1 MSSNMSGIEP
11 PKAALRFLSWI
22 CPRSLYEGIEGDLV
36 EQFEL
41 DVEVMGEKIARRKFT
56 RNVIHFFRPGI
67 FLRSRF
73 TYRLINT
80 AMFGSYFVIMMRAMR
95 KSLAYSLI
103 NVIGLA
109 IGIASCLLIFNYVRF
124 EQSFDTMHPDA
135 GQLYRVN
142 QTAIWTPNGGVMTSS
157 GPQLALALQEDYAEI
172 DQAIRIHTPGDMLV
186 RYTSGNGEVNAFRE
200 TRVLAADSNFFSFFG
215 FKLKEGDPRTAL
227 VGQNKVVI
235 SDEVAKKFFGNEP
248 ALGKTLLFGDD
259 GVAVVISGVTEPQPS
274 NIHFHFDYLQSMQ
287 TNPLMKKFEW
297 SFIWSQVV
305 TYVKLKPGTDV
316 EALQAKIQSLAE
328 RRIKAS
334 FKRMDIDFDDFVK
347 DKGGWHLYLQ
357 PVTDIRLGSG
367 KIFQRYEEVGD
378 RAYVYIFSGVA
389 GFILLIAAINF
400 INLSTAR
407 ATTRAKEV
415 GVKKTMGA
423 VKNSLIAQFQ
433 FESIFI
439 SAVATVLGIGF
450 TVVLRPIIFQ
460 FTGFDLPSFN
470 GNWQQILALVALPI
484 VLGFIAGLYPAFY
497 LTSFQP
503 IQVLKGK
510 LATGMKSGGLR
521 NGLVTLQ
528 FTIAIALMSATVLVF
543 QQIHFM
549 QTKSLGLD
557 KENILTIE
565 NAEVLGAQLESF
577 RNEIAVKE
585 GVVDASIATNVPG
598 RGYFEDIFKADGQ
611 SETVPIGQAKID
623 DHYLSSYGITMA
635 TGRAF
640 RAGSDADSTSI
651 ILNENA
657 AKIFGWTPEEALG
670 KYIVYAFP
678 QKLEVIGVVKDFHFR
693 SLHAPITP
701 MMFLALNSNMWGDQR
716 VVTVKFRTDDV
727 SRLMASIERKWKEL
741 APTAPVEIK
750 FYDELLARQYQ
761 SEQTLGRLFAVFA
774 CFSIGVG
781 IIGLIGLVAYSAE
794 QRKKEIGIRKVFGA
808 SIMRIFVMINSQ
820 YIKFILIAL
829 VLATPFAWWG
839 MTQWLNSYAYHIE
852 ITPFAFVAAGI
863 AEILL
868 AVMCVGYL
876 SLRAATLSP
885 AVVLKDE

>member
-1 MSSNMSGIEP
+1 M
-11 PKAALRFLSWI
+11 SWI

-41 DVEVMGEKIARRKFT
+41 DVAAVGEAIARRRFT
-56 RNVIHFFRPGI
+56 RNAIRFFQPGI
-67 FLRSRF
+67 FFRNSF

-103 NVIGLA
+103 NIVGLA

-124 EQSFDTMHPDA
+124 EKSFDTMHPDVD
-135 GQLYRVN
+135 QLYRVN

-157 GPQLALALQEDYAEI
+157 GPQLALALKEDYPEV
-172 DQAIRIHTPGDMLV
+172 DQALRIHTPGDILV
-186 RYTSGNGEVNAFRE
+186 RYPSNDGDVKSFRE
-200 TRVLAADSNFFSFFG
+200 SRVLAADSNFFSFFN
-215 FKLKEGDPRTAL
+215 FKLKEGDARTAL
-227 VGQNKVVI
+227 LGQNKVVI
-235 SDEVAKKFFGNEP
+235 SDEVAKKFFGDQP
-248 ALGKTLLFGDD
+248 ALGKTLLFGDE
-259 GVAVVISGVTEPQPS
+259 GVAVVVSGVTERQPA

-287 TNPLMKKFEW
+287 TNPLMKRFEW

-305 TYVKLKPGTDV
+305 TYVKLKPGTDAM
-316 EALQAKIQSLAE
+316 ALQTKIQSIAE
-328 RRIKAS
+328 RRIKPS
-334 FKRMDIDFDDFVK
+334 FKRLDIDFGDFVK
-347 DKGGWHLYLQ
+347 DKGGWHLFLQ
-357 PVTDIRLGSG
+357 PVADIRLGSG
-367 KIFQRYEEVGD
+367 KIFQRFEEVGD
-378 RAYVYIFSGVA
+378 KAYVYIFSGVA

-433 FESIFI
+433 FESIFL
-439 SAVATVLGIGF
+439 SAVATVLGVTF
-450 TVVLRPIIFQ
+450 TVFLRPVIFQ

-470 GNWQQILALVALPI
+470 GSWQQIVALIALPV

-528 FTIAIALMSATVLVF
+528 FTIAIALMSATLLVF

-557 KENILTIE
+557 KENIMIIN
-565 NAEVLGAQLESF
+565 NAQVLGAQLESF
-577 RNEIAVKE
+577 RNEIASKE
-585 GVVDASIATNVPG
+585 GVVDASISTNVPG
-598 RGYFEDIFKADGQ
+598 QGYFEDIFRREG
-611 SETVPIGQAKID
+611 STETFPVGQAKVD
-623 DHYLSSYGITMA
+623 DHYLAAYGLTMA
-635 TGRAF
+635 AGRTF
-640 RAGSDADSTSI
+640 RAGAAADNSSI
-651 ILNENA
+651 IINENA

-670 KYIVYAFP
+670 KYIVYAAP
-678 QKLEVIGVVKDFHFR
+678 SKLEVIGVLKDFHFR

-701 MMFLALNSNMWGDQR
+701 MMFLTLNADMWGDQR
-716 VVTVKFRTDDV
+716 VVSVKFNTDDV

-741 APTAPVEIK
+741 APTAPVEIQ
-750 FYDELLARQYQ
+750 FYDEVLARQYQ
-761 SEQTLGRLFAVFA
+761 NEQRLGRLFAVFA

-820 YIKFILIAL
+820 YIKFILVAL
-829 VLATPFAWWG
+829 LLATPFAWWG
-839 MTQWLNSYAYHIE
+839 MTQWLNSFAYHIE
-852 ITPFAFVAAGI
+852 ITPFAFVAAGA
-863 AEILL
+863 AEMVL
-868 AVMCVGYL
+868 AVICVGYL

>member
-1 MSSNMSGIEP
+1 MSKISGTEP
-11 PKAALRFLSWI
+11 PKTALRFLSLI

-36 EQFEL
+36 EQFEADL
-41 DVEVMGEKIARRKFT
+41 ATAGVAIARRKFR
-56 RNVIHFFRPGI
+56 RNVIRFFQPGI
-67 FLRSRF
+67 LFRNNF
-73 TYRLINT
+73 AFRLINT
-80 AMFGSYFVIMMRAMR
+80 AMFGSYFTIMIRAMR

-124 EQSFDTMHPDA
+124 EQSFDAMHPDA
-135 GQLYRVN
+135 DRLFRVN

-157 GPQLALALQEDYAEI
+157 GPQLALALKDDYPEI
-172 DQAIRIHTPGDMLV
+172 DQSLRIHTPGDMLV
-186 RYTSGNGEVNAFRE
+186 RFSTGDGDVKSFRE
-200 TRVLAADSNFFSFFG
+200 SRVLAADSNFFSFFN

-235 SDEVAKKFFGNEP
+235 SDEVAKKFFGDQP

-259 GVAVVISGVTEPQPS
+259 GVAVAVSGVTEPQPA
-274 NIHFHFDYLQSMQ
+274 NIHFHFDYLQSIH
-287 TNPLMKKFEW
+287 TNPGMKRFEW

-305 TYVKLKPGTDV
+305 TYVKLKPNVDV
-316 EALQAKIQSLAE
+316 PALQSKIQSIAE
-328 RRIKAS
+328 RRIKPS
-334 FKRMDIDFDDFVK
+334 FKRLEIDFDDFVK

-367 KIFQRYEEVGD
+367 KIFQRFEEVGD
-378 RAYVYIFSGVA
+378 KAYVYIFSGVA

-423 VKNSLIAQFQ
+423 IKNSLIAQFQ

-439 SAVATVLGIGF
+439 STVATVLGIGF
-450 TVVLRPIIFQ
+450 TVVLRPVIFQ
-460 FTGFDLPSFN
+460 FTGFDLPAIS
-470 GNWQQILALVALPI
+470 GTWEQVVMLLGLPI
-484 VLGFIAGLYPAFY
+484 ILGFIAGIYPAFY

-528 FTIAIALMSATVLVF
+528 FTIAIALMSATLLVF
-543 QQIHFM
+543 QQIHYM
-549 QTKSLGLD
+549 QTKRLGLD
-557 KENILTIE
+557 KENILIID
-565 NAEVLGAQLESF
+565 NAQVLGAQLQSF
-577 RNEIAVKE
+577 RNEIAAKE
-585 GVVDASIATNVPG
+585 GVIDASISTNAPG
-598 RGYFEDIFKADGQ
+598 RGYFEDIFKAEGQ
-611 SETVPIGQAKID
+611 TETFPVGQAKID
-623 DHYLSSYGITMA
+623 EHYLSSYGISLA
-635 TGRAF
+635 TGRSF
-640 RAGSDADSTSI
+640 RAGSAADSTSI

-657 AKIFGWTPEEALG
+657 ARIFGWTPEEALG
-670 KYIVYAFP
+670 KYIIYFFP

-701 MMFLALNSNMWGDQR
+701 MMFLAMNSNMWGDQR
-716 VVTVKFRTDDV
+716 VISIKFKTDDV
-727 SRLMASIERKWKEL
+727 SRLMSSIEHKWKEL
-741 APTAPVEIK
+741 APTAPVEIQ
-750 FYDELLARQYQ
+750 FYDEVLASQYQ
-761 SEQTLGRLFAVFA
+761 SEQRLGRLFAVFA

-808 SIMRIFVMINSQ
+808 SIARIFVMINTQ
-820 YIKFILIAL
+820 YLQFILIAL

-839 MTQWLNSYAYHIE
+839 MSQWLDSFAYHIE
-852 ITPFAFVAAGI
+852 ITPIAFVVAGV
-863 AEILL
+863 AEIVL
-868 AVMCVGYL
+868 AVICVGYL
-876 SLRAATLSP
+876 SLRAATLNPS
-885 AVVLKDE
+885 AVLRDE